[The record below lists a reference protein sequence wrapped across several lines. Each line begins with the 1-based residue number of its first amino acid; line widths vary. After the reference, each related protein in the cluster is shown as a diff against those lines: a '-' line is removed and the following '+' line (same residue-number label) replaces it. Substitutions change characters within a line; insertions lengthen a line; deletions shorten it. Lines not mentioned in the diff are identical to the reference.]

1 MASNTHTSA
10 ELAVWLADPGA
21 FVFSKPVEPKS
32 LVDGLWW
39 AWDEAQYAAE
49 LAYLEWA
56 RAGGHEA
63 YFSYRAAQDRADAA
77 QDALAGGSR
86 ASRRRGPSG

>member
-1 MASNTHTSA
+1 MAPNTSTSA
-10 ELAVWLADPGA
+10 ERAAWLADPGA

-39 AWDEAQYAAE
+39 AWDEAQDAAE

-56 RAGGHEA
+56 RSGGRDA
-63 YFSYRAAQDRADAA
+63 YVTYRAAQDRADAA
-77 QDALAGGSR
+77 QDALASGWR
-86 ASRRRGPSG
+86 AGRPRG